1 MSELS
6 FPFYTSAV
14 KNDLDDVGNLLNMLQ
29 KWARDNEV
37 GSLNHF
43 FKARLVN
50 ANQSIPTGT
59 WTRVLF
65 DSMVE
70 DDGDNYDLYVK
81 NAYVCPT
88 DGLYIFSASLLF
100 DTSVADGSPVSIYL
114 YKNGAFSERGM
125 DIPIGAANY
134 AGVCMSAVVKAS
146 AKDYFGIAVYQ
157 NSGSSEV
164 LLADEPARLNWFS
177 GARLQK
183 IFN

>member
-50 ANQSIPTGT
+50 ANQSIPTG
-59 WTRVLF
+59 
-65 DSMVE
+65 
-70 DDGDNYDLYVK
+70 
-81 NAYVCPT
+81 T